1 MRHGTSVL
9 MVIIFVLFIVAFSPT
24 LLLIGAVLKI
34 LAESFANLQ
43 IYSMHSKLFHYS
55 KILNDVTAVVLDN
68 QI

>member
-24 LLLIGAVLKI
+24 LLLIGAILKI

-43 IYSMHSKLFHYS
+43 IYSTHSSFISLLQNFE
-55 KILNDVTAVVLDN
+55 
-68 QI
+68 